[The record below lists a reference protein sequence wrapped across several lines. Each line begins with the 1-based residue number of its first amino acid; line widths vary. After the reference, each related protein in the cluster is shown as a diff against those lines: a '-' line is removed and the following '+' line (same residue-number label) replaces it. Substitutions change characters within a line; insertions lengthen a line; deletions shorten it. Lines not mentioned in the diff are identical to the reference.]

1 MMRAN
6 GIRIGVIGEGMEVQI
21 AVLLLKIQGEGLN
34 HIQTPINQPSK
45 TREVTSSTSVFTLDG
60 AFVCGLIAP
69 H

>member
-1 MMRAN
+1 MRAS
-6 GIRIGVIGEGMEVQI
+6 GMKISVIGEGMEVEM
-21 AVLLLKIQGEGLN
+21 AVLLLKIQGEGFN
-34 HIQTPINQPSK
+34 HIQTSINQPSE